1 MKLEIDQINLS
12 NFSKKFILISLDC
25 LAIIF
30 AIIFSYSIRL
40 DTIYNPFD
48 IHYSVYLIF
57 VSVIIFNFYFNN
69 IYQILISFFDNTSI
83 VKIIRV
89 LIISQIILIV
99 INIIY
104 YKFIFFPRS
113 ISIIAPIISGIL
125 FLTVRV
131 VLNYL
136 INLKKN
142 SFKSNYKNKIVIYGL
157 NEDSINFFKYLK
169 NYPQYGKVVA
179 CIETK
184 ERFKRRE
191 ISGVKIYKK
200 KNFDHVISHHKIT
213 ELIISNNSLS
223 KKELDSLYFK
233 FENKNIRIK
242 NLNSLKKRFNILN
255 KSLEVVPDFFDI
267 IGRSKISVEKKIL
280 VKKIKNKKILVTGGA
295 GSIGSELC
303 IEILKNNPKMLF
315 ILDNSEINLFNLSR
329 KINTH
334 KFKNKKNFKFILGD
348 CSDLN
353 FLKLEFKND
362 KIDELY
368 HAAAYKHLELG
379 EKNTYSS
386 IKNNVIG
393 TKIVLEFCLLKK
405 IENFTFISSDK
416 AVNPRSVLGYTKKIG
431 EFLVHHYSKSRMANS
446 KMKFTVVRFGNVIG
460 SSGSVIPIF
469 FQQIKENKPLTVTD
483 RNVKRYFM
491 TIKEAVQLV
500 INSSYLNKEKFN
512 IYALDMGKQI
522 KIFDIARKIIRLSG
536 YTIRDKNNKFGDI
549 PIIITGLKKGEK
561 LHEEISL
568 GKNLKIT
575 KNSKIML
582 CDEIVNK
589 SSEIGKIFRKNFIPY
604 TYDKKFLEK
613 ILK

>member
-1 MKLEIDQINLS
+1 MKIDQINLS
-12 NFSKKFILISLDC
+12 NFSKKFILISLDS
-25 LAIIF
+25 LVIIF

-40 DTIYNPFD
+40 DTIYNPLD
-48 IHYSVYLIF
+48 IDYKVYLIF
-57 VSVIIFNFYFNN
+57 ISVIILNFYFNN
-69 IYQILISFFDNTSI
+69 IYQILISFFDNASI
-83 VKIIRV
+83 AKIIRV
-89 LIISQIILIV
+89 LIISQIILIL
-99 INIIY
+99 INIVY

-113 ISIIAPIISGIL
+113 ISIIAPIISCIL

-131 VLNYL
+131 ILSYL

-142 SFKSNYKNKIVIYGL
+142 SFRSNNKILIYGL
-157 NEDSINFFKYLK
+157 NEDTINFFNYLK
-169 NYPQYGKVVA
+169 NYPQYGKVA
-179 CIETK
+179 AFIETK
-184 ERFKRRE
+184 DRFKKRE
-191 ISGVKIYKK
+191 ISGTKIYKK
-200 KNFDHVISHHKIT
+200 KNFDHIISHYKIT
-213 ELIISNNSLS
+213 ELIVSNNSLS
-223 KKELDSLYFK
+223 KMELDSLYVK
-233 FENKNIRIK
+233 FENKNIRIT
-242 NLNSLKKRFNILN
+242 NLNNLKKRFNILN
-255 KSLEVVPDFFDI
+255 RSLEVVPDFFDI

-280 VKKIKNKKILVTGGA
+280 IKKIKNKKILVTGGG

-329 KINTH
+329 KINNH
-334 KFKNKKNFKFILGD
+334 NFRNKKNLKLILGD
-348 CSDLN
+348 CSDFN
-353 FLKLEFKND
+353 FLKIVFKND

-368 HAAAYKHLELG
+368 HTAAYKHLELG
-379 EKNTYSS
+379 EKNIYSS

-393 TKIVLEFCLLKK
+393 TKIVLEFCLFKK

-431 EFLVHHYSKSRMANS
+431 EFLVHYYSKSRMANS

-469 FQQIKENKPLTVTD
+469 IQQIKENKPLTVTNK
-483 RNVKRYFM
+483 NVKRYFM

-522 KIFDIARKIIRLSG
+522 KIYDIARKIIRLSG
-536 YTIRDKNNKFGDI
+536 YTIKDKNNKFGDVSI
-549 PIIITGLKKGEK
+549 KIIGLKKGEK
-561 LHEEISL
+561 LYEEISL
-568 GKNLKIT
+568 GKNLKTT

-582 CDEIVNK
+582 CNEIVNK
-589 SSEIGKIFRKNFIPY
+589 STEIANIFKKNFIPH